1 MVAGEFVL
9 QARKQRLNRIYLPT
23 YFQARVDSW
32 VAQSK
37 MSYDGC
43 KTKADTVKDFQM
55 DVIFKMI
62 SSSITKVDKVYI
74 PLRNGKVHWL
84 LIVVDHLHKKV
95 HILDPLSRGGEND
108 FRVTSVRDL
117 VCII

>member
-62 SSSITKVDKVYI
+62 SSSITKVDKVHMSSI
-74 PLRNGKVHWL
+74 NNKQS
-84 LIVVDHLHKKV
+84 
-95 HILDPLSRGGEND
+95 LSL
-108 FRVTSVRDL
+108 SVRMPIFHH
-117 VCII
+117 CILYYRSTFR